1 MSATQSKSG
10 FVRINNAKL
19 YYEISGTGLPVVLI
33 HAGVADSRQWNNE
46 FANFSQYYRVIRYDM
61 RGHGKSEPVE
71 GEFSNLADLV
81 SLLDAVGIYS
91 PVVLIGCSMGGS
103 LAIDFALTHPT
114 RVIALI
120 TLGAGP
126 SGLDLGIP
134 LPPKYVDAE
143 KAFEAGDLDLTA
155 EIETQIWF
163 DGIGRSSDQVNQTMR
178 QLLFDMDR
186 LVLSHEVKELGS
198 QLSNTDTPAVERLNN
213 LDLPVLIIV
222 GAHDT
227 PYMLAAAEY
236 MEEKIALSTKI
247 TIEDAAHLANMDHP
261 HLFQGVIN
269 DFLLKLSN

>member
-1 MSATQSKSG
+1 MSTTQSKSG
-10 FVRINNAKL
+10 FVSVDNAKL
-19 YYEISGTGLPVVLI
+19 YYEISGTGIPIVLI

-46 FANFSQYYRVIRYDM
+46 FTNFSHSYQVIRYDM
-61 RGHGKSEPVE
+61 RGHGKSEPVD

-81 SLLDAVGIYS
+81 SLLDAVGINS

-103 LAIDFALTHPT
+103 LAIDFALTYPS
-114 RVIALI
+114 RVKALI

-134 LPPKYVDAE
+134 LPLKYVDAE

-163 DGIGRSSDQVNQTMR
+163 DGIGRLPDQVNQTMR

-186 LVLSHEVKELGS
+186 LVLSHEVKELGT
-198 QLSNTDTPAVERLNN
+198 QLSNTDTPAVERLDN

-236 MEEKIALSTKI
+236 MEDKIAMSTKI

-261 HLFQGVIN
+261 QLFQGIVN

>member
-46 FANFSQYYRVIRYDM
+46 FTYFSQYYRVIRYDM

-198 QLSNTDTPAVERLNN
+198 QLTNTDTPAVERLNN

-222 GAHDT
+222 GEHDT

-236 MEEKIALSTKI
+236 MEEKITLSTKI

>member
-46 FANFSQYYRVIRYDM
+46 FTYFSQYYRVIRYDM

-71 GEFSNLADLV
+71 GEFSNLVDLV

-261 HLFQGVIN
+261 HLFQGIVN
-269 DFLLKLSN
+269 DFLVKLSN